1 MIRRQRRLEAGAHD
15 VAAVDALQVLLDDL
29 PGRRRREPRLVRAS
43 PRTHIGRRHAGARER
58 EVLPADAVEVA
69 VAVVQA
75 DQVQRLVRERRRA
88 RQIPE
93 GERGVQRLLGHVRL
107 AEALDVGAVVGI
119 GLGQVPGRVDETHL
133 VVAEVGRRVRVAV
146 LVLDLEADRVPAAAL
161 VGDPV
166 ELGLRLGGDLGE
178 AVPDRRAVLLV
189 EAVGH
194 GELRAHRHGDVTGD
208 LLAGEL
214 ERHRVALA
222 SPLGLQLDDAGL
234 RGALEVHL
242 AGDLHRRPRVR
253 EVGDA
258 PGRLRRRR
266 RRRGDHQR
274 DGTCDDPRERPGQ
287 VLDDRA
293 QGTVLY
299 QNPGTWR

>member
-1 MIRRQRRLEAGAHD
+1 MTSQRSTPFRFFSMTF
-15 VAAVDALQVLLDDL
+15 

-43 PRTHIGRRHAGARER
+43 PRAQLARRHAGARER
-58 EVLPADAVEVA
+58 VVLAAGAVEVA
-69 VAVVQA
+69 VAVVQP

-88 RQIPE
+88 RQDPE
-93 GERGVQRLLGHVRL
+93 GERGVQRLLGRVRL

-119 GLGQVPGRVDETHL
+119 GLGQVPGRVDEPHL
-133 VVAEVGRRVRVAV
+133 VVAEVGRRVGIAV
-146 LVLDLEADRVPAAAL
+146 LVLDLEADRVPAAAP
-161 VGDPV
+161 VGGPV

-189 EAVGH
+189 QAVGH
-194 GELRAHRHGDVTGD
+194 GELRAHRHGDVAGD
-208 LLAGEL
+208 LLAAGL
-214 ERHRVALA
+214 QRDRVALA
-222 SPLGLQLDDAGL
+222 SPLGLQLDHAGL

-242 AGDLHRRPRVR
+242 AGDLHRCARVR

-258 PGRLRRRR
+258 RGRLRRGRR
-266 RRRGDHQR
+266 RDDQR

-299 QNPGTWR
+299 QNPDTWR